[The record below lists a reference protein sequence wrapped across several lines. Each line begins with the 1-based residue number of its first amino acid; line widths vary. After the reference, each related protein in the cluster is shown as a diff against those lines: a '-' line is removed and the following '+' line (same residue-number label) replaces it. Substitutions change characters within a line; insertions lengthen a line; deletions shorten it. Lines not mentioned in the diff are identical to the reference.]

1 MLVEGIGELV
11 TNDPSLGEAPL
22 GLLHD
27 AAVATEGDRV
37 VWVGP
42 RDAAPEGVPGPR
54 IDVEGRAVLPGFVDS
69 HTHLVFAGDRTA
81 EFDARMR
88 GMPYEAGG
96 IRTTVAATRAASDD
110 VLLAN
115 AHRLAQEALSS
126 GTTTL
131 EVKSGYGLSVE
142 DEVRSLRIAAA
153 LTDEVTF
160 LGAHVVAPEFAEDP
174 DAYVELVAGDMLDA
188 CAPLARWCDVFCERG
203 AFDEGQARTI
213 LTAARERGLGLRVH
227 ANQLGEGPGARLAAE
242 MGAASADHVTYLSD
256 DDVDALAQAGVVAT
270 LLPTADLCTREPWPR
285 ARALLDA
292 GATVAL
298 ATDCNPGTSF
308 TTNMPLVIALAVLGM
323 KMSPAEAV
331 WAATGGGAAALGR
344 DDVGRLSPALVQIW
358 WCSTHRRT
366 CTWRTGRAS
375 RSSAP
380 SFGAASSRASDVHVR
395 RPGRRHV
402 RCAAAIASRNLRI
415 S

>member
-22 GLLHD
+22 GLIPD
-27 AAVATEGDRV
+27 AAVAIEGDRV

-42 RDAAPEGVPGPR
+42 RTAVPEGVAGPR
-54 IDVEGRAVLPGFVDS
+54 LDVEARAVVPGFVDS

-81 EFDARMR
+81 EFDARMQGR
-88 GMPYEAGG
+88 KYDAGG
-96 IRTTVAATRAASDD
+96 IRTTVAATRAATDD
-110 VLLAN
+110 ELLAN
-115 AHRLAQEALSS
+115 ARRYADEALRS

-142 DEVRSLRIAAA
+142 HEARSLRVARE
-153 LTDEVTF
+153 LTEEVTF

-174 DAYVELVAGDMLDA
+174 DAYVALVAGEMLDG

-203 AFDEGQARTI
+203 AFDEDQARTI
-213 LTAARERGLGLRVH
+213 LAAARDRGLGLRVH
-227 ANQLGEGPGARLAAE
+227 ANQLGEGPGAQLAASL
-242 MGAASADHVTYLSD
+242 GAASADHVTYLSD
-256 DDVDALAQAGVVAT
+256 ADVDALAQAGVVAT
-270 LLPTADLCTREPWPR
+270 LLPTADLCTREPWPP

-323 KMSPAEAV
+323 RMAPAEAV
-331 WAATGGGAAALGR
+331 WAATAGGAAALRR
-344 DDVGRLSPALVQIW
+344 DDIGRLSPGARADLVILEASSHVHLAYRPGVALV
-358 WCSTHRRT
+358 RR
-366 CTWRTGRAS
+366 
-375 RSSAP
+375 
-380 SFGAASSRASDVHVR
+380 VVR
-395 RPGRRHV
+395 GGV
-402 RCAAAIASRNLRI
+402 QV
-415 S
+415 